1 MRTKVGRREIWD
13 NNWKEPMPA
22 AGALLVRDAGN
33 NHPDAPFA
41 LHQQQASAAAQ
52 EQEHQEEPQATQEN
66 GDGDGDG
73 EAEEDADDEG
83 GGDGD
88 GEAGA
93 DDESRERNKLDDG
106 FYEIEAIRRKRVRK
120 GQLQYLIKWRG
131 WPETANT
138 WEPLDNLQSIADVVE
153 AFEESLRTGK
163 HRKRK
168 RKQGTPLSQPK
179 KRQQRSS
186 DPIPIYN
193 MTDVEIGIVDKALS
207 STALNCSKLV
217 GLPPPQQPV
226 VLVCD
231 GENDGRV
238 NNMEATKKV
247 NAENGCSNTS
257 QQNGGRREEN
267 EDDPKL
273 SELRATT
280 FTNVVNW
287 DKVSVPFQEAKA
299 PEANGPTDGLS
310 KVDCAEPVQS
320 NRSTGAK
327 RRKSSS
333 VKRFKPESQVSE
345 LGATPNATTRVSVR
359 YGGRGSQSGAEN
371 LDYAGGNSSRRNK
384 IDESRNAV
392 RITKIIKPI
401 GYSTSVSNDIQDV
414 LVTFKAMRSDGSEVI
429 VDNKSLKV
437 NHPLLLIDFYEQ
449 HLRYNPTF

>member
-1 MRTKVGRREIWD
+1 MQCLLPVLFLFGT
-13 NNWKEPMPA
+13 PA
-22 AGALLVRDAGN
+22 TTTPTPLLLFTN
-33 NHPDAPFA
+33 
-41 LHQQQASAAAQ
+41 S
-52 EQEHQEEPQATQEN
+52 
-66 GDGDGDG
+66 
-73 EAEEDADDEG
+73 
-83 GGDGD
+83 
-88 GEAGA
+88 
-93 DDESRERNKLDDG
+93 KLLPPLKSKS
-106 FYEIEAIRRKRVRK
+106 IRRNLKLPKKMAMATETAKLKRTLTMREVATGTVRLALMTKIESVTSLMTASTKSKRFAGK
-120 GQLQYLIKWRG
+120 GFERRG

-226 VLVCD
+226 VLARD
-231 GENDGRV
+231 GENDGHV
-238 NNMEATKKV
+238 NNIEATKKV

-299 PEANGPTDGLS
+299 PEVNGPTDGLS

-333 VKRFKPESQVSE
+333 VKRFKQESQVSE

-401 GYSTSVSNDIQDV
+401 GYSTSVSNDVQDV

>member
-13 NNWKEPMPA
+13 NNWKEAMPA

-33 NHPDAPFA
+33 NNPDGPFA
-41 LHQQQASAAAQ
+41 LLHQQQASAAAH
-52 EQEHQEEPQATQEN
+52 EQEHLEEPQATEEAD
-66 GDGDGDG
+66 DGEGDG
-73 EAEEDADDEG
+73 EAEEDGDDEG

-88 GEAGA
+88 GAAGG
-93 DDESRERNKLDDG
+93 DDENRERNKLDDG

-179 KRQQRSS
+179 KRQQRST
-186 DPIPIYN
+186 DPIYN
-193 MTDVEIGIVDKALS
+193 MTDVDIGIVDKALS

-217 GLPPPQQPV
+217 DLLPPQQPV
-226 VLVCD
+226 GLACV
-231 GENDGRV
+231 GENGGNV
-238 NNMEATKKV
+238 NNIETTTKV
-247 NAENGCSNTS
+247 NAENGCLNIS
-257 QQNGGRREEN
+257 QQNGERREEN
-267 EDDPKL
+267 EYDPKL
-273 SELRATT
+273 SELKATT
-280 FTNVVNW
+280 FTNVVNL
-287 DKVSVPFQEAKA
+287 DKLSVPFQEARA
-299 PEANGPTDGLS
+299 PEVNGPTDGLS
-310 KVDCAEPVQS
+310 KVDCTETVQS
-320 NRSTGAK
+320 NRGAK
-327 RRKSSS
+327 RRKSGS
-333 VKRFKPESQVSE
+333 VKRFKQETQVSE
-345 LGATPNATTRVSVR
+345 LGATTNATTRVSVR
-359 YGGRGSQSGAEN
+359 YGGRVNQSGAEN

-401 GYSTSVSNDIQDV
+401 GYSTSVSNDVQDV

-449 HLRYNPTF
+449 HLRYNPSF